1 MKENNTTVMIVDDAA
16 FMRDTL
22 KNILADS
29 SFEVVAEAADGVE
42 AVEKYREVEP
52 DVVTM
57 DITMPRMGGLEA
69 TEKILDINSKAVVI
83 IVSAMGQKHLVIE
96 AIDMGV
102 ADFIVKPFHKD
113 KVLRIIEEAL
123 QRY

>member
-57 DITMPRMGGLEA
+57 DITMPRLGGLEA